1 MDEMEFTEVSFCF
14 SCGEGAGT
22 WLYTFNL
29 TTLKLQELQFY
40 PEQHF
45 PLLVCTPDKNAKK
58 TYWYLQAHSNMM
70 DLINEYQQ
78 YQNAGVY
85 EEGEDE
91 DEYTEEYQH

>member
-1 MDEMEFTEVSFCF
+1 MTRRAEFNILIQVQQSLLRLSIER
-14 SCGEGAGT
+14 
-22 WLYTFNL
+22 
-29 TTLKLQELQFY
+29 KLIQLINRK
-40 PEQHF
+40 
-45 PLLVCTPDKNAKK
+45 VNAF
-58 TYWYLQAHSNMM
+58 LQAHSNMM